1 MNIHGP
7 DVLVGILKVTVSGSK
22 LRSGRRL
29 GGSGGFLDG
38 SRTID
43 QVAVFLES
51 YRAVA

>member
-7 DVLVGILKVTVSGSK
+7 DILIGILKVTVSGSK
-22 LRSGRRL
+22 LWSGRRL
-29 GGSGGFLDG
+29 GGSSGFLDG